1 MSINN
6 KYKPN
11 LHKQCGDSNLLE
23 TYTEM
28 SGAYGNNTVS
38 DTCPCR
44 LCRFPNNGKRNKIE
58 GK

>member
-1 MSINN
+1 
-6 KYKPN
+6 
-11 LHKQCGDSNLLE
+11 
-23 TYTEM
+23 M
-28 SGAYGNNTVS
+28 SGAYDNNTVS